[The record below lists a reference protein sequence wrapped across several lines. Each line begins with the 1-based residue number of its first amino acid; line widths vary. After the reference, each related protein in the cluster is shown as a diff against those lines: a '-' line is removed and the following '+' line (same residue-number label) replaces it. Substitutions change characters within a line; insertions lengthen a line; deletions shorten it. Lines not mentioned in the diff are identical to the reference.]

1 LKSGRAK
8 TSLLREGMPREPASG
23 EGAPGEGALRDRA
36 TRERTAAEFGAAGS
50 TPATLGY
57 RMPAEWELH
66 EATWLA
72 WPHERTDWPGKFAPI
87 PWVYADIVRHLARVE
102 RVRILVQDRAE
113 ERDARRILQKSGAD
127 LAAVD
132 FLVAPTN
139 RGWTRD
145 FGAIFVKRCGA
156 AGGGRE
162 IRRSPRR
169 AQNDSSGDVA
179 ATKWRFNAWAK
190 YDDWQKDNSVMRRIL
205 PKLKMPV
212 WEPKYHGRPVV
223 LEGGSI
229 EVNGLGSLLTTEE
242 CLISSEQ
249 VRNPGFERADWEAI
263 FRDYLGA
270 TNVLWLGRGIAGD
283 DTHGHIDDLAR
294 FVNPT
299 TVVTVLE
306 SDRSD
311 PNYQPLQENL
321 ARLREMRDQ
330 EGRPLRIETL
340 PMPQAV
346 SFDGQ
351 RLPAS
356 YANFYIANKI
366 VLVPAFSDPNDRA
379 ALNTLAALFPDR
391 EVIGIAARDLVLGL
405 GTLHC
410 MTQQQPAPEN

>member
-1 LKSGRAK
+1 MA
-8 TSLLREGMPREPASG
+8 LRGKA
-23 EGAPGEGALRDRA
+23 APGG
-36 TRERTAAEFGAAGS
+36 
-50 TPATLGY
+50 TPAALGY
-57 RMPAEWELH
+57 RMPAEWEPH

-72 WPHERTDWPGKFAPI
+72 WPHERTDWPDKFAPI
-87 PWVYADIVRHLARVE
+87 PWVYADIARHLSRVE

-113 ERDARRILQKSGAD
+113 ERAARRILQKSGAD

-132 FLVAPTN
+132 FFVAPTN

-145 FGAIFVKRCGA
+145 FGAIFVKRCA
-156 AGGGRE
+156 SAGRE
-162 IRRSPRR
+162 TFRS
-169 AQNDSSGDVA
+169 AQNGSTEGVA

-190 YDDWQKDNSVMRRIL
+190 YDDWRKDNAAMRRVL
-205 PKLKMPV
+205 PKLKLPV
-212 WEPKYHGRPVV
+212 WEPQYRGRAVV

-242 CLISSEQ
+242 CLLSAEQ
-249 VRNPGFERADWEAI
+249 VRNPGFARSDWEAV

-283 DTHGHIDDLAR
+283 DTHGHVDDLAR

-299 TVVTVLE
+299 TVVTVVE

-311 PNYQPLQENL
+311 ANYQPLQENL
-321 ARLREMRDQ
+321 ARLREMKDQ
-330 EGRPLRIETL
+330 KGGSLRIETI
-340 PMPQAV
+340 PMPRPV
-346 SFDGQ
+346 YFDGQ

-366 VLVPAFSDPNDRA
+366 VLVPTFSDPADRA
-379 ALNTLAALFPDR
+379 ALNTLAGLFPDR

-410 MTQQQPAPEN
+410 MTQQQPA